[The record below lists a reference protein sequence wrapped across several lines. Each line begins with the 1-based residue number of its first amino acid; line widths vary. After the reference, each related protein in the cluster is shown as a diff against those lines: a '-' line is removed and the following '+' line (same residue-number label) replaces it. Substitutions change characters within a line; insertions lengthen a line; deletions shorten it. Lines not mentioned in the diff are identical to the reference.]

1 MTRYLV
7 AHWGTYHVDDD
18 LTVHPLPNDP
28 APSPIG
34 LFQTH
39 PSVDAM
45 RVRRPSVRRSWL
57 EHGPG
62 ARPERR
68 GSDPF
73 VELPWD
79 EAAEMVAAEL
89 KRVISAHGNEAVFGG
104 SYGWSS
110 AGRFHHAQSQ
120 VHRFLNALGGYVR
133 HADSYSL
140 GAARVLMP
148 HVVAPMD
155 ELMTV
160 HSSWDV
166 LARHCRLFVT
176 FGGVPLKNAQVS
188 AGGPVA
194 HRVGAGLRRMAEAGT
209 RFVNISPVCNDL
221 ETGAAHEWL
230 AIRPN
235 TDTALL
241 LAIAFVLQDEGLHDL
256 GFLNSHCVGFDRF
269 LPYLTGAQD
278 GVAKDP
284 RWAEAITGIP
294 AARIADLAREMAA
307 SRTMLNIA
315 WALQRSDH
323 GEQPFWALV
332 TVAAMLGQIGL
343 PGGGFGVGY
352 GAVNSIG
359 SPEARFGGPTLPQG
373 DNAVKAFIPVARIAD
388 MLLNPGG
395 QVSYNGQTL
404 TYPDIKLIYWAG
416 GNPFHHHQN
425 LNRLLEAWR
434 KPDTIVVHEQYW
446 TPTAKLADIVLPA
459 TTSLERDDIGY
470 ATREGHLIAMKRLVD
485 PVGEARDDYAIFADI
500 AGRLDAGARFTEQL
514 DSRAWLVRLY
524 EESRKRAAG
533 AGIDLPP
540 FDAFWESGMADYGA
554 HAAPVVMLD
563 RFRADPAAQPLRTPS
578 GKIEIFSETI
588 AGFGYADCGGHATW
602 YPPNEWLG
610 AEATARFP
618 LHLLSDQPTTRLHSQ
633 LDHSP
638 HSRASKV
645 AGREPVMLHPADAAA
660 RGIADGDVVR
670 VFNDRGAC
678 LAGAVVSADIRQGVA
693 KLSTGAWFDPDA
705 GGLEK
710 HGNPNAVTQDHPA
723 SSLSQ
728 GCAAQ
733 TCLVEIARHDGPL
746 PPVTAYTLPRL
757 E

>member
-7 AHWGTYHVDDD
+7 AHWGTYQVDED
-18 LTVHPLPNDP
+18 LTVRPLPGDP

-39 PSVDAM
+39 PSVEAM

-57 EHGPG
+57 DRGPG
-62 ARPERR
+62 ANPERR
-68 GSDPF
+68 GLDPF
-73 VELPWD
+73 VEVPWD
-79 EAAEMVAAEL
+79 QAVDLVAAEL
-89 KRVISAHGNEAVFGG
+89 KRVIAAHGNEAVFGG

-148 HVVAPMD
+148 HIVAPMD
-155 ELMTV
+155 ELMAIHT
-160 HSSWDV
+160 SWDV
-166 LARHCRLFVT
+166 LAEHCRLFVT

-188 AGGPVA
+188 AGGPVV
-194 HRVGAGLRRMAEAGT
+194 HRVAAGLRRMAEAGA
-209 RFVNISPVCNDL
+209 RFVNVSPVRNDL
-221 ETGAAHEWL
+221 DTGAGHEWL

-241 LAIAFVLQDEGLHDL
+241 LAIAYVLQDEGLHDL
-256 GFLNSHCVGFDRF
+256 DFLDSHCVGFDRF
-269 LPYLTGAQD
+269 LPYLTGARD

-343 PGGGFGVGY
+343 PGGGLGVGY

-359 SPEARFGGPTLPQG
+359 SAEARFGGPTLPQG
-373 DNAVKAFIPVARIAD
+373 NNAVKAFIPVARIAD
-388 MLLNPGG
+388 MLLNPGA
-395 QVSYNGQTL
+395 QISYNGQTL
-404 TYPDIKLIYWAG
+404 TYPDIRLIYWAG

-434 KPDTIVVHEQYW
+434 KPETIVVHEQYW

-459 TTSLERDDIGY
+459 TTSIERDDIGY
-470 ATREGHLIAMKRLVD
+470 ATREGHLIAMKRLVG

-514 DSRAWLVRLY
+514 DVRGWLVRLY
-524 EESRKRAAG
+524 EEGRQRAA
-533 AGIDLPP
+533 ATGIDLPA
-540 FDAFWESGMADYGA
+540 FDAFWEAGLASYGA
-554 HAAPVVMLD
+554 HAAPVVMFD
-563 RFRADPAAQPLRTPS
+563 RFRADPATHPLRTPS
-578 GKIEIFSETI
+578 GRIEIFSETI
-588 AGFGYADCGGHATW
+588 AGFGYADCGGHAAW

-610 AEATARFP
+610 AEATTRFP

-638 HSRASKV
+638 HSRAAKV
-645 AGREPVMLHPADAAA
+645 AGREPVMLNPADAAT
-660 RGIADGDVVR
+660 RGIAAGDVVR
-670 VFNDRGAC
+670 IFNDRGAC
-678 LAGAVVSADIRQGVA
+678 LAGAVVSDDIRPGVV
-693 KLSTGAWFDPDA
+693 KLSTGAWFDPGAD
-705 GGLEK
+705 GVEK

-733 TCLVEIARHDGPL
+733 TCLVEISRHDGPL
-746 PPVTAYTLPRL
+746 PPVTAYELPRL